1 MPTSIFPY
9 GFASGLQV
17 RGLPLLQAQ
26 PGRIWWVG
34 NGPTILPDC
43 VGGNDGNPG
52 TYQRPVATLQRGFD
66 LSSQNTGDI
75 IMVKPSHR
83 ENVANATG
91 LLFNCAGVAVVGL
104 GSGVSRPT
112 FTFTTAT
119 SANIPV
125 RSAGISVQNCL
136 FLNNFAAIASNFT
149 GIAASVTASIATT
162 TLTCTVVG
170 SGTLY
175 PGASVMGT
183 GILPGTIILN
193 QLTGTTGG
201 VGTYTVNISQT
212 FASGTITTGSQDF
225 AIQNCEFRDISSAL
239 NSLSVF
245 TSSAVDQASAGV
257 SLVGSSVF
265 GLGTTTAT
273 AVFTLAGAADR
284 VTIQNNYLANQ
295 VAENSSI
302 ILLSTTTK
310 VLTNLLVSGNQ
321 MQLVG
326 ANAATG
332 IILVTTA
339 TTNTGVLSNNFL
351 NGARAY
357 ASAVIVSASSGLNAY
372 QNFYHV
378 TADVSG
384 AILPAAQT

>member
-1 MPTSIFPY
+1 MPTSVYPY
-9 GFASGLQV
+9 GFADGLQV
-17 RGLPLLQAQ
+17 RGMPILQAQ
-26 PGRIWWVG
+26 PGQIWWVS
-34 NGPTILPDC
+34 NGPNILPDC

-52 TYQRPVATLQRGFD
+52 TYQRPLATLQRAFD
-66 LSSQNTGDI
+66 LAAQNAGDI
-75 IMVKPSHR
+75 IMVKSQHR
-83 ENVANATG
+83 ESIANATT
-91 LLFNCAGVAVVGL
+91 LAFSTAGVAVVGL
-104 GSGVSRPT
+104 GSGVNRPT

-119 SANIPV
+119 TANITV

-136 FLNNFAAIASNFT
+136 FLNNFAAIVSNFT
-149 GIAASVTASIATT
+149 GVGGSFTASIATT
-162 TLTCTVVG
+162 TLTVTVVG
-170 SGTLY
+170 SGTMY

-183 GILPGTIILN
+183 AILPGTIILS

-201 VGTYTVNISQT
+201 VGTYQVNISQT
-212 FASGTITTGSQDF
+212 FASGTITTGCQDF
-225 AIQNCEFRDISSAL
+225 AIDHCEFRDISASL
-239 NSLSVF
+239 NSLSVY
-245 TSSAVDQASAGV
+245 TSSAVDQASAGL
-257 SLVGSSVF
+257 SLTNSNMF

-273 AVFTLAGAADR
+273 ATLTLAGAADR
-284 VTIQNNYLANQ
+284 VTIQGNYIASQ

-332 IILVTTA
+332 IILITTA

-357 ASAVIVSASSGLNAY
+357 ATAVIVSASSGLNAY
-372 QNFYHV
+372 QNFYHT

-384 AILPAAQT
+384 AILPPAQT